1 MPETDETKSLS
12 MVLGQVAASNLELS
26 RDVDALR
33 KGQESLRR
41 EQSEL
46 KGDVHGLSEWI
57 KARFPADPAPGPWA
71 SDPWVRRMVV
81 IAGLCL
87 GLVSIATIGGV
98 LLGDGTII
106 KSALDVVKE
115 GISANVSEN

>member
-1 MPETDETKSLS
+1 MPETEETKSLS

-33 KGQESLRR
+33 KGQEQLRK

-46 KGDVHGLSEWI
+46 KGDLHGLSEWI
-57 KARFPADPAPGPWA
+57 KARFPAEAPPGPWS

-81 IAGLCL
+81 VSALLL
-87 GLVSIATIGGV
+87 GALTLATIGGIA
-98 LLGDGTII
+98 LGDGTII
-106 KSALDVVKE
+106 KSGLEVVKQ
-115 GISANVSEN
+115 GISHVPEN